1 MWGYSGQN
9 VNKETVQERWKEIF
23 FMYIHFWMG
32 TQFAEVIYDLCLLTL
47 PRARDTSRQV
57 SISMRQDILFVTF
70 NKEKGKVNMFEI
82 KLFSIL
88 GNWEPGLFS
97 NFDLSTT
104 IDTTGD
110 RNIFALSFF
119 PWKSFHGSIWWTRYK
134 WFIFTKT
141 INISES
147 VMCATATQNK
157 YLFPSS
163 SSSVITRDGWES
175 MEYVNKRNNKISNIF
190 W

>member
-1 MWGYSGQN
+1 
-9 VNKETVQERWKEIF
+9 
-23 FMYIHFWMG
+23 
-32 TQFAEVIYDLCLLTL
+32 
-47 PRARDTSRQV
+47 
-57 SISMRQDILFVTF
+57 MRQDILFVTF

-119 PWKSFHGSIWWTRYK
+119 H
-134 WFIFTKT
+134 
-141 INISES
+141 ES
-147 VMCATATQNK
+147 
-157 YLFPSS
+157 L
-163 SSSVITRDGWES
+163 S
-175 MEYVNKRNNKISNIF
+175 MEVFDGPDINDLFSQKR
-190 W
+190 

>member
-1 MWGYSGQN
+1 MWGNGGQN

-23 FMYIHFWMG
+23 YVHTFLDVDTIWRS
-32 TQFAEVIYDLCLLTL
+32 DLWSICLLTS
-47 PRARDTSRQV
+47 PRAQDTSRQV

-175 MEYVNKRNNKISNIF
+175 MEYVNKRNNKT
-190 W
+190 

>member
-82 KLFSIL
+82 KLFSHFGKLRTRFIFEFRPFYH
-88 GNWEPGLFS
+88 NRYNRRSKYFCFVLFS
-97 NFDLSTT
+97 
-104 IDTTGD
+104 
-110 RNIFALSFF
+110 
-119 PWKSFHGSIWWTRYK
+119 WKSFHGSIWWTRYK